1 MSKIT
6 GHKFPFFPILTWI
19 SDINLLQ
26 FGLLPHKA
34 IAAQTSLFLFQ
45 NEHMLKLYISNRFK
59 QTLFFFTDGASEHA
73 LSYGLAIPVVPD
85 GFAVPFA
92 LHDSAFPLLLGG
104 VAMPFVLL

>member
-1 MSKIT
+1 MSTRMVFI
-6 GHKFPFFPILTWI
+6 FV
-19 SDINLLQ
+19 
-26 FGLLPHKA
+26 
-34 IAAQTSLFLFQ
+34 SLVVTD
-45 NEHMLKLYISNRFK
+45 
-59 QTLFFFTDGASEHA
+59 TLFFFTDGASEHA